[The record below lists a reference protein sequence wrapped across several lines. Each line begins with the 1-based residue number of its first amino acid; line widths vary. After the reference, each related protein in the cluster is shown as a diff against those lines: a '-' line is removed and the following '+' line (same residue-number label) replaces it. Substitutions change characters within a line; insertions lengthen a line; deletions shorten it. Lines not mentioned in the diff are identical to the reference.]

1 MSGIPDVVL
10 WPYKKNLLPE
20 IVCIFSINIFST
32 FVPLLR
38 KYLLSVF
45 IRYSLMCGSL
55 LEPQGLFSEVR
66 GHLFPSIWL
75 REVLQ
80 VKRVDSEGRDPCL
93 SSEEAVLGWCQETKG
108 SKSDCRGPGRAVGS
122 AGENCA
128 VVSGTAQQGFTPT
141 GRLF

>member
-1 MSGIPDVVL
+1 MWCSGPT
-10 WPYKKNLLPE
+10 KKKKKKLLPE

-45 IRYSLMCGSL
+45 IRYSLVCGSL
-55 LEPQGLFSEVR
+55 LEPQGSLSEVR

-93 SSEEAVLGWCQETKG
+93 SSEDAVLGWCKR
-108 SKSDCRGPGRAVGS
+108 DCRGPGRAMGS
-122 AGENCA
+122 AGENWVA
-128 VVSGTAQQGFTPT
+128 VYGTDQQGFTPT